1 MNEQDVR
8 TMIAEVL
15 AGIAPEA
22 DLSTV
27 GDDED
32 LREALDLDS
41 MDFLNFVIGLGRRS
55 GVDIPQADVPRLR
68 TLAGLVAYFTTR
80 GPGPAGV
87 AGRSGRT
94 AGAGDG

>member
-1 MNEQDVR
+1 MNDTEIRKMAAD
-8 TMIAEVL
+8 VL

-41 MDFLNFVIGLGRRS
+41 MDFLNFLIGISERSRRK
-55 GVDIPQADVPRLR
+55 IPEADAPRLQ
-68 TLAGLVAYFTTR
+68 TMHGLIAYLQ
-80 GPGPAGV
+80 
-87 AGRSGRT
+87 
-94 AGAGDG
+94 GANANA